1 MTTSNQHL
9 IVLDRTAA
17 QGRLELTD
25 RDRFKLLHNMSTQD
39 FNTLQPSEGR
49 PAVLTTALARIIDR
63 VIVYHRTGAEVALML
78 THYPA
83 VVRSWL
89 QRHIFFNDK
98 VRLRDASAEWGQ
110 IECYGAGAEAA
121 AASLAPIAAALPIH
135 HLVEFPVEGGTALI
149 ARTYP
154 LLGAGFT
161 VIAPM
166 TALPALKAA
175 LLTHDGAVEGGPAL
189 YDRLRIEAGLAG
201 APGELTE
208 DYLPLEAGSWDA
220 VSFNKGCYI
229 GQEIIAR
236 MESRQKLAKVLV
248 KLRLPKL
255 PSLGAAIRAGERTV
269 GSVTSAAMT
278 TEGAVA
284 LGYVKIDAADPGTR
298 LSVTSTDEA
307 ELVAEVIAASLLQ
320 TGFAKA

>member
-1 MTTSNQHL
+1 MINHHL
-9 IVLDRTAA
+9 TVIDRTAA

-39 FNTLQPSEGR
+39 FNTIQPGEGR
-49 PAVLTTALARIIDR
+49 PTVLTTALARIIDR

-83 VVRSWL
+83 IVRPWL

-110 IECYGAGAEAA
+110 IEFYGAGADAA
-121 AASLAPIAAALPIH
+121 AMSLAPNAADLPLH

-154 LLGAGFT
+154 LASAGFT

-166 TALPALKAA
+166 SALPALKAA
-175 LLTHDGAVEGGPAL
+175 LLAHDGAGEGDALL

-208 DYLPLEAGSWDA
+208 DYLPLEAGAWDA

-248 KLRLPKL
+248 KVHLEALPAI
-255 PSLGAAIRAGERTV
+255 GAAIRTGERTV
-269 GSVTSAAMT
+269 GSITSAAAT
-278 TEGAVA
+278 NEGAVA

-298 LSVTSTDEA
+298 LSVAAAGGDEMP
-307 ELVAEVIAASLLQ
+307 AEVVVAPLLQ